1 MAPYEGSA
9 FTALANSVENLADP
23 FVNGPAGVT
32 TANTYSGLVWIDVT
46 GVGQAAG
53 TQYSDAFYVCTGL
66 LDLQYSGGK
75 FSQA

>member
-53 TQYSDAFYVCTGL
+53 SILEENSAKPKCSVDSAHLGN
-66 LDLQYSGGK
+66 
-75 FSQA
+75 A